1 MRCLRNPPGWL
12 VPAVAVGAVVAF
24 FALRKKPANAST
36 LTNTVYVPYAINTPG
51 AAVQT
56 TSAPTPMPRPVNPS
70 AAAATGQRQVGASI
84 FDPAGGAVFGMNL
97 ALATA
102 AAAQQ
107 KAQERAAFNAQADV
121 GRLMDEWRTAKDGAA
136 SLFAEYKK
144 AVGDPTAGYR
154 RDFLKKQFEAAIAT
168 KNARAATLKQF
179 GVSVPE

>member
-1 MRCLRNPPGWL
+1 MRCRRNPPGWL

-24 FALRKKPANAST
+24 FALRKKPAEA
-36 LTNTVYVPYAINTPG
+36 G
-51 AAVQT
+51 
-56 TSAPTPMPRPVNPS
+56 TPMSRPTSPS
-70 AAAATGQRQVGASI
+70 AAAAAGQRQAGASI

-107 KAQERAAFNAQADV
+107 KAQERAVFNAQADV

-144 AVGDPTAGYR
+144 AVGDPRGGYR

-168 KNARAATLKQF
+168 RDARAATLKQF